1 VSEQAPVVGRF
12 APSPTGPLHLGSLYT
27 ALGSFLQAR
36 HQQGRWLVRM
46 DDLDTPRNV
55 KGADSLIL
63 ATLEAFGLHWDG
75 DVMYQSQCLDS
86 YQDWL
91 QRLENRQQLYPC
103 ICSRKTLSDTP
114 SDVYPGYCRH
124 LSPPPSPPHALRV
137 KTDDRAIIFDD
148 ALQGRQSHQMARQHG
163 DFILK
168 RKDGIIAYQ
177 FAVVIDDYLQQVTE
191 VVRGSDLLTA
201 TPRQIYLQQLLGLP
215 TPRYLHLPV
224 IVDDSGAKLSKQ
236 NKAQAV
242 ALTAPEQ
249 TLFKLV
255 EWLRQ
260 LPPKDLRNAPV
271 AEQLAWAIAHWQ
283 PEALTGTQAISLH

>member
-1 VSEQAPVVGRF
+1 
-12 APSPTGPLHLGSLYT
+12 
-27 ALGSFLQAR
+27 
-36 HQQGRWLVRM
+36 M

-63 ATLEAFGLHWDG
+63 VTLEAFGLHWDG
-75 DVMYQSQCLDS
+75 DVMYQSQYLDS
-86 YQDWL
+86 YQNGL
-91 QRLENRQQLYPC
+91 QHLIDQQLLYPC
-103 ICSRKTLSDTP
+103 ICSRKTLSEIP
-114 SDVYPGYCRH
+114 GDVYPGYCRH
-124 LSPPPSPPHALRV
+124 LSSPPSPPYALRV
-137 KTDDRAIIFDD
+137 KTDDRAITFDD

-191 VVRGSDLLTA
+191 VVRGSDLLA
-201 TPRQIYLQQLLGLP
+201 VTPRQIYLQQLLGLP
-215 TPRYLHLPV
+215 TPSYLHLPV

-249 TLFKLV
+249 SLFTLL

-260 LPPKDLRNAPV
+260 QPPKALRNAPV
-271 AEQLAWAIAHWQ
+271 AEQLTWAIAHWQ
-283 PEALTGTQAISLH
+283 PEALIGTQAISLH